1 MFQIEF
7 DKSKNLMS
15 FNFSGHV
22 TPEETR
28 RWREKLSE
36 VLTDVQPGFTLM
48 TDLSGLD
55 SMDLECAPDIES
67 SMEALDEA
75 GIAKVV
81 RIIPDPRKDIG
92 LNIMSRFH
100 YDPRVRIVICNT
112 MEEALRALAGEAP

>member
-1 MFQIEF
+1 MFQTEF
-7 DKSKNLMS
+7 NKTKNLLS
-15 FNFSGHV
+15 FIFSGQV

-28 RWREKLSE
+28 RWREKLTE
-36 VLTDVQPGFTLM
+36 VLRDVQPGFTLM

-55 SMDLECAPDIES
+55 SMDLGCAPDIES

-75 GIAKVV
+75 GISRVV